1 MSEKYIIDGTK
12 LTAIAD
18 AVRSK
23 TGETG
28 SLTADQMAEKITNI
42 QTGDTALTKLLLSGD
57 GSIGTVDTTPLNIT
71 SYRSNAFSGIY
82 GLYSIKDENVTS
94 VGEYAFAKCY
104 NLGGVNLPKVETV
117 SKYAFSDCGSLKTL
131 SLPLCSNVGSY
142 AFAGA
147 PFENVEIGADATSQI
162 GVEPGAFNTTNT
174 NPKRMITIGNGSM
187 LGETLLQQYWVNFA
201 TECIIYNCSGFYGSE
216 NVAAFIF
223 PKLYSANAPIYSGA
237 VCKAPWYY
245 FPAESVDQVK
255 VATNWTTIADRIRPL
270 EDLALNR
277 IKITGGDPNTLETS
291 ATYKLIYNDG
301 CYVRGDYKGATWS
314 ISGNAT
320 IKEQSDD
327 ACTIEYTNL
336 SEGDTITL
344 TATSKINSSISVTKT
359 LTAKEIRASV
369 AVETTQWVETGET
382 PDEALTEV
390 YKSDA
395 GSYHVSNGASLAK
408 VTFYGYTKLTLS
420 VRSYAE
426 SNYDYVTVSDIDFSG
441 TFTRDSASVLSTK
454 GVQSSS
460 EYTDYTF
467 TTDGGKHFFYV
478 LYSKDSSGDNNDD
491 RGYFFVKA
499 GE

>member
-42 QTGDTALTKLLLSGD
+42 QTGDTALTKLLLNGS
-57 GSIGTVDTTPLNIT
+57 GSISTIDTTSLNLT
-71 SYRSNAFSGIY
+71 SYRDNAFSGIY
-82 GLYSIKDENVTS
+82 GIYSIKDENVTYI
-94 VGEYAFAKCY
+94 GKYAFAKCS
-104 NLGGVNLPKVETV
+104 NLGRVNLPKVETV
-117 SKYAFSDCGSLKTL
+117 SDYAFSDCGSLKTL
-131 SLPLCSNVGSY
+131 SLPHCTSVGYY

-147 PFENVEIGADATSQI
+147 PFENVCYVSLDSD
-162 GVEPGAFNTTNT
+162 
-174 NPKRMITIGNGSM
+174 
-187 LGETLLQQYWVNFA
+187 WVNFA
-201 TECIIYNCSGFYGSE
+201 TECIIYNCYEFYGSE
-216 NVAAFIF
+216 NVTAFIF
-223 PKLYSANAPIYSGA
+223 PSISYGTIPAYRANIAHAS
-237 VCKAPWYY
+237 WYY
-245 FPAESVDQVK
+245 LPAKYIDATK
-255 VATNWTTIADRIRPL
+255 TTTNWATVADRIRPL
-270 EDLALNR
+270 EDLTLNR
-277 IKITGGDPNTLETS
+277 LKITGSDPNTLKAS

-301 CYVRGDYKGATWS
+301 CYVRGDYRGATWS
-314 ISGNAT
+314 VSGNAT

-344 TATSKINSSISVTKT
+344 TATSKTNSSISVTKT

-369 AVETTQWVETGET
+369 GVETTQWVGTGET
-382 PDEALTEV
+382 PTGALTQI

-408 VTFYGYTKLTLS
+408 VTFTGCTKLTLS

-441 TFTRDSASVLSTK
+441 EFTRNSASVLSTK
-454 GVQSSS
+454 GIQSSS
-460 EYTDYTF
+460 EYTDHTF
-467 TTDGGKHFFYV
+467 ETDGGEHFFYV

-491 RGYFFVKA
+491 RGYFYIKA